1 MSDLAARYGTPSPLR
16 RRVTVL
22 LVVVLAAASLGWLG
36 WTALF
41 HATPP
46 VESTLSS
53 YEIVSDNEVT
63 AVVQVS
69 LADDTV
75 ASCRLRAL
83 AEDHST
89 VGELA
94 FEPVDG
100 ANQVT
105 VRTER
110 RATSVPLLGCT
121 APGQPRPR

>member
-22 LVVVLAAASLGWLG
+22 LVVVLAATSLGWLG

-110 RATSVPLLGCT
+110 RATSVTLLGCT

>member
-75 ASCRLRAL
+75 AIIDC
-83 AEDHST
+83 
-89 VGELA
+89 
-94 FEPVDG
+94 PVDYRE
-100 ANQVT
+100 NMKL
-105 VRTER
+105 TER
-110 RATSVPLLGCT
+110 LKKIGE
-121 APGQPRPR
+121 GKQ